1 MSDPSVVWACV
12 VVVVPG
18 PVLGLGC
25 EEEGREEEERRGVGV
40 KSVLRKGRGAAEG
53 EKNV

>member
-1 MSDPSVVWACV
+1 MLWACG

-18 PVLGLGC
+18 RVLGLGC
-25 EEEGREEEERRGVGV
+25 FEECKEEEERRGVCV
-40 KSVLRKGRGAAEG
+40 KSVLRKGRGAEG